1 MSDDDVD
8 DDVLMAVAAEPL
20 SAPVS
25 PIHGPPWYP
34 MLDLEPDASVGHMAA
49 GVAVAL
55 HLLMIN
61 HAASGPVPRLLDE
74 RRRAPP
80 PVLMA

>member
-1 MSDDDVD
+1 MSDEDVD
-8 DDVLMAVAAEPL
+8 DDILAVAAEPL
-20 SAPVS
+20 SASASPV
-25 PIHGPPWYP
+25 HGPPWYP
-34 MLDLEPDASVGHMAA
+34 MLDLEPDASVRHMAA

-55 HLLMIN
+55 HLLMTN
-61 HAASGPVPRLLDE
+61 HAAPGPVPRLLDE